1 MSKELRITTRYAHVT
16 PGSQNERILDCLR
29 DGKPWTTA
37 GIHRHAGTSRL
48 NSRISELRKHYR
60 IEHKRV
66 NGPTETRSHTYQWLD
81 APGVPPA
88 VGALSSDD
96 ISPRTTEQRYRLYSV
111 GHGNEKR
118 LEASGPDAE
127 SIGVALFTLAQEH
140 ALDGRCVGVY
150 DCFGGKHG
158 IGGWILN
165 PFVGSAW

>member
-1 MSKELRITTRYAHVT
+1 MTTATTSRFDGVKA
-16 PGSQNERILDCLR
+16 GSQNERILSTLA
-29 DGKPWTTA
+29 DGAWWTTA
-37 GIHRHAGTSRL
+37 GIHRRIGGCRL
-48 NSRISELRKHYR
+48 NSRISELRARGFR
-60 IEHKRV
+60 IEHEHIK
-66 NGPTETRSHTYQWLD
+66 GATETRSHRYRWLD

-158 IGGWILN
+158 IGGWLIN